1 MPDLTPIIRPIAKI
15 LVGKPSLF
23 PSQVT
28 SIKAQAILGFTNL
41 RDFGGFQ
48 DFLRLALVGPVQP
61 SPVTPGFLELEPL
74 GVP

>member
-1 MPDLTPIIRPIAKI
+1 MLDLTPIIRFTAKI
-15 LVGKPSLF
+15 LVGKPFLF

-28 SIKAQAILGFTNL
+28 SITAHAILGFTNL

-48 DFLRLALVGPVQP
+48 DFLWPALVGPAQP
-61 SPVTPGFLELEPL
+61 PPVTPGFLALEPL